1 MRLGAVLITD
11 SAYRRSNPAPDG
23 TSLQGNT
30 AGEQSLKGGTQTH
43 VTRSGIHTEEYQRGD
58 PTKETITDPTNATRA
73 RLRSHKNRPLTRL
86 DSPECPP
93 SNTDQQND
101 ITRWSALIQQIDPTN
116 ITACGSVREQQH
128 IAWTGSHRASAALTS
143 LQCDLSTKAL
153 DTPTMRWQ
161 QWDGDDGDDDF
172 AALDVDA
179 PPMDEPARTSGTGGR
194 QHTDTIH
201 TRIHTRTHMTHTAH
215 SHTYD
220 THRTLTHI

>member
-161 QWDGDDGDDDF
+161 QWDGDDDGDDDF

-179 PPMDEPARTSGTGGR
+179 PPMDEPARASGIQIQIT
-194 QHTDTIH
+194 
-201 TRIHTRTHMTHTAH
+201 HTRTH
-215 SHTYD
+215 S
-220 THRTLTHI
+220 